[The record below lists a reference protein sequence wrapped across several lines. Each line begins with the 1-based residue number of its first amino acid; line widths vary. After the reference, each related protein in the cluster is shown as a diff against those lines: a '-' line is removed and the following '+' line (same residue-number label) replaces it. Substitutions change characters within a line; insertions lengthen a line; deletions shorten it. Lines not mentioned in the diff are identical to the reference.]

1 MSNSLPEE
9 GSGQELFHGTGAAC
23 AKALRFS
30 ERSTWLDFT
39 GSRML
44 KKACDPCSDR
54 ELRDQLLR
62 RKCCVRGWGP

>member
-30 ERSTWLDFT
+30 EHSTWLDYM
-39 GSRML
+39 GQGWS
-44 KKACDPCSDR
+44 AG
-54 ELRDQLLR
+54 
-62 RKCCVRGWGP
+62 VRLVSGDGAG